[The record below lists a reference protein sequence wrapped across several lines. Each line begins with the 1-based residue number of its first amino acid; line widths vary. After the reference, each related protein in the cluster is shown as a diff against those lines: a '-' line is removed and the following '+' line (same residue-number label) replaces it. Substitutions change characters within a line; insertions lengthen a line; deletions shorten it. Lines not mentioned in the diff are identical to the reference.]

1 VSSDQLRFG
10 RLETF
15 VWRADEGIVT
25 VTLNRP
31 ERLNA
36 LARQMQLELAGFWA
50 ALKDEPG
57 LRSVI
62 LTGAGRAFC
71 VGADTADMAAA
82 SRPDAQTGLNALNF
96 CPARSVDVPVILAL
110 NGMCV
115 GGALNFLADADI
127 TIASAEAW
135 LSDYHVTMGQVS
147 GPPTVQLASKVSF
160 TAVAPLALCGSQYRM
175 SAERA
180 LAANLVSEVVPA
192 AELMPRATA
201 VARMIAAQSPTAVRE
216 TLRILRRRAREP
228 IEAEL
233 RDAWAAVVRQWSH
246 PDAIEGPRAFA
257 EKRPAL
263 WQDLG

>member
-1 VSSDQLRFG
+1 VSSDQPRLG
-10 RLETF
+10 RPETF
-15 VWRADEGIVT
+15 TWHASEGIVT

-57 LRSVI
+57 LRCVI

-71 VGADTADMAAA
+71 VGADTSDMAAA
-82 SRPDAQTGLNALNF
+82 VRPDSGRGLDALNF

-110 NGMCV
+110 NGMCL

-127 TIASAEAW
+127 AIASEQAW

-160 TAVAPLALCGSQYRM
+160 TAVAPLALCGSAYRM
-175 SAERA
+175 SAQHA
-180 LAANLVSEVVPA
+180 LAANLVSEVVAA

-233 RDAWAAVVRQWSH
+233 RDAWAAVVRQWSNA
-246 PDAIEGPRAFA
+246 DALEGPRAFA
-257 EKRPAL
+257 EKRPAR
-263 WQDLG
+263 WQEPE

>member
-1 VSSDQLRFG
+1 VSGEQP
-10 RLETF
+10 ETF
-15 VWRADEGIVT
+15 TWRADDGIVT

-36 LARQMQLELAGFWA
+36 LARQVQLELAGFWA

-57 LRSVI
+57 LRCVV

-82 SRPDAQTGLNALNF
+82 VRPDSGIGLDALNF

-110 NGMCV
+110 NGMCL

-127 TIASAEAW
+127 TIASDQAW

-147 GPPTVQLASKVSF
+147 GPPTVALASKVSV
-160 TAVAPLALCGSQYRM
+160 TAVAPLALCGSAYRM
-175 SAERA
+175 SAQRA

-192 AELMPRATA
+192 AELMPRAAA

-228 IEAEL
+228 VEAEL
-233 RDAWAAVVRQWSH
+233 RDAWAAVIRQWSH

-257 EKRPAL
+257 EKRPAR
-263 WQDLG
+263 WQEHDV

>member
-1 VSSDQLRFG
+1 MSNDQSRLG
-10 RLETF
+10 RPETF
-15 VWRADEGIVT
+15 LWQADEGIVT

-36 LARQMQLELAGFWA
+36 LARQMQLELARFWA
-50 ALKDEPG
+50 ALRGEPG
-57 LRSVI
+57 LRCVI

-82 SRPDAQTGLNALNF
+82 VRPDSDIGLNALNF

-127 TIASAEAW
+127 TIASADAW

-147 GPPTVQLASKVSF
+147 GPLVVQLASKVTFS
-160 TAVAPLALCGSQYRM
+160 AVAQLALCGSQYRM
-175 SAERA
+175 SAQRA
-180 LAANLVSEVVPA
+180 LAANLVSEVVA
-192 AELMPRATA
+192 AADLMPRATA
-201 VARMIAAQSPTAVRE
+201 VARMIAAQSPAAVRE

-228 IEAEL
+228 VAQEL
-233 RDAWAAVVRQWSH
+233 TDAWAAVIRQWSH

-257 EKRPAL
+257 EQRPPR
-263 WQDLG
+263 WQVP